1 MSFFVAKNI
10 HKTYGTFTLDC
21 NLEVEENSFTCILGP
36 SGSGKSTLLK
46 IISGLEKNDSKDLQ
60 VFLDGKDITKTA
72 VGKKN
77 IGYIFQSNS
86 LFQNM
91 NVEENIAFGLVC
103 KGENKKTALKKVHS
117 ILEEFNLSGFE
128 KRSVQNLSG
137 GEIQRVSLA
146 RTLICHPKLIL
157 FDEPLSALDESLRKK
172 AAEKIKEYQKKY
184 NFTAIMITHNLD
196 EARYLSDK
204 VYVLKNGSFIWNGKM
219 NDFSAS
225 ILD

>member
-1 MSFFVAKNI
+1 MQIV
-10 HKTYGTFTLDC
+10 
-21 NLEVEENSFTCILGP
+21 
-36 SGSGKSTLLK
+36 
-46 IISGLEKNDSKDLQ
+46 
-60 VFLDGKDITKTA
+60 LDGKDITKIA

-204 VYVLKNGSFIWNGKM
+204 VYVLKNGRFIWNGKM